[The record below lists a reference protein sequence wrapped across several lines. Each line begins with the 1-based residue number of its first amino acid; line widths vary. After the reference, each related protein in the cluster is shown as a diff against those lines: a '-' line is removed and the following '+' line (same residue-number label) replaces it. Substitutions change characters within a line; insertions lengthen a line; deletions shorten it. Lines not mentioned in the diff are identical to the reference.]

1 MKIEMQNL
9 LNRKM
14 LSLGSMDLSIRLF
27 MPLTKGMEKNF
38 PEFRQFKTSGTE
50 YSLRHAKVQI

>member
-1 MKIEMQNL
+1 
-9 LNRKM
+9 M

-50 YSLRHAKVQI
+50 YSLRQAKVQI